1 MLRKHRRLI
10 LHYYKSLRTLKK
22 QVCIIHPSSGTLE
35 LWKVLTWP
43 SEGIWL
49 APHRCSLL
57 GLLFL
62 LCRYCFEHART
73 VWFTG
78 DFYDIIKHYLSLNQ
92 INNTRYHRQQ
102 NYKFPHAKTFVK
114 WKNEV
119 ILVGP
124 KSFRPKPTKTLSPQ
138 ELIF

>member
-1 MLRKHRRLI
+1 MCSSDLTL
-10 LHYYKSLRTLKK
+10 YYYINPKISQIKVR
-22 QVCIIHPSSGTLE
+22 IIYLSFGTLE
-35 LWKVLTWP
+35 LWKVLTWH
-43 SEGIWL
+43 SEGIWP

-62 LCRYCFEHART
+62 LCRYCFKRART

-78 DFYDIIKHYLSLNQ
+78 DFYGIIRHYLSLNQ

-114 WKNEV
+114 NGKMRLFWWGLRVFAPNPPKHYLLKN
-119 ILVGP
+119 
-124 KSFRPKPTKTLSPQ
+124 
-138 ELIF
+138 